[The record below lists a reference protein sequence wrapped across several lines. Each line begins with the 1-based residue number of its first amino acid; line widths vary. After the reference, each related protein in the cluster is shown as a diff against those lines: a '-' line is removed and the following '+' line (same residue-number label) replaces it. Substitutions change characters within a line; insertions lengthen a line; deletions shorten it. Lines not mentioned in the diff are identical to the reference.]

1 MTRWLLALMPFNTS
15 VLPTMTPFSS
25 SAYWKGQKHY
35 EGISK
40 LVPCNEDAS
49 NVQESWMHMNLS
61 PTPQLVFGSFAVRQK
76 SAQPALDACNT
87 AIGHQSHIFLVAF
100 RLWTDQFNTPF
111 QQPFAKRITVVLLID
126 YDADSIFSRLT
137 TSIHFVSCPP
147 LLFPTS
153 GPLVWL
159 RQNCQQQIVST
170 QSN

>member
-1 MTRWLLALMPFNTS
+1 MFGILLFFFQAEDGIRDSPVTGVQTCALPI
-15 VLPTMTPFSS
+15 L
-25 SAYWKGQKHY
+25 
-35 EGISK
+35 
-40 LVPCNEDAS
+40 
-49 NVQESWMHMNLS
+49 NLS

-153 GPLVWL
+153 GPLVWF

>member
-1 MTRWLLALMPFNTS
+1 M
-15 VLPTMTPFSS
+15 
-25 SAYWKGQKHY
+25 
-35 EGISK
+35 
-40 LVPCNEDAS
+40 
-49 NVQESWMHMNLS
+49 QESWMHMNLS

-153 GPLVWL
+153 GPFFGPGKTASSKLFLPSLTSLAGSVL
-159 RQNCQQQIVST
+159 KGT
-170 QSN
+170 